1 MRHKS
6 FVSVVLYCRD
16 EAPALEAFLDR
27 VGPWLAAHFE
37 LHELVV
43 VDDNSLD
50 DPTPVVTACAT
61 RHRLNAVVIRLARR
75 HGVEAGIKAGLDQ
88 AMGDWVYE
96 VESPV
101 TDFPLDT
108 LALMHEVAT
117 TRGCDIV
124 TASGDEGSLRSR
136 IFYRLVNR
144 YSDLDTPLRTE
155 RLRLTSRRTL
165 TAMLAMREKVRYRK
179 ALYAVL
185 GHRHEHLRYTPTV
198 VDPAVRPRRLDRETT
213 SLAFDVLLSFSGF
226 GLRLAHRLSLGFGAL
241 SIAGIIYAVTVFLVK
256 SDLIQG
262 WTTLAILVSGGLTG
276 LFLILGVLGEY
287 LARILVE
294 VRARPTYSV
303 RDRVVCHSAEAP
315 GHVAGPPGPYLRA
328 QMTGE
333 RADSAP
339 IGLGS

>member
-1 MRHKS
+1 MRHKT

-16 EAPALEAFLDR
+16 ETPTLETFLDR
-27 VGPWLAAHFE
+27 VGPWLAEHFE

-43 VDDNSLD
+43 VDDNSAQ
-50 DPTPVVTACAT
+50 DPTPTVTACAR
-61 RHRLNAVVIRLARR
+61 RHRLNAAVIRLARR

-88 AMGDWVYE
+88 AMGDWVFE

-101 TDFPLDT
+101 TDFPLDV
-108 LALMHEVAT
+108 LGRMYEVAT
-117 TRGCDIV
+117 VDGCDVV
-124 TASGDEGSLRSR
+124 TAAGDEGSLRSR

-144 YSDLDTPLRTE
+144 YSDLDIPLRTE

-185 GHRHEHLRYTPTV
+185 GHRHEHLRYTPTGSGR
-198 VDPAVRPRRLDRETT
+198 AVPQRRLDRETT
-213 SLAFDVLLSFSGF
+213 SLAFDILLSFSGF
-226 GLRLAHRLSLGFGAL
+226 GLRLAHRLSLAFGAL
-241 SIAGIIYAVTVFLVK
+241 SLAGIGYAVTVFLVK
-256 SDLIQG
+256 SDLVQG

-287 LARILVE
+287 LARILIE

-303 RDRVVCHSAEAP
+303 RDRVVCQAAELP
-315 GHVAGPPGPYLRA
+315 GQAAGPPGPYLHA
-328 QMTGE
+328 QITGE
-333 RADSAP
+333 QPHPAP
-339 IGLGS
+339 LGSGR